1 MCSIHKVSTIVI
13 VLVLAGCG
21 NKTDPFKP
29 AIKAECVEGFVND
42 TILPTGH
49 DSDPFLTA
57 DQLTAENS
65 SLWALWHIAQRD
77 LSTEPIPYLDRHTI
91 PPIPQA
97 ATEQPNCQRVVSV
110 PDTLPRGGFT
120 CDGTPA
126 AGCFVNDTV
135 FVANS
140 VAFHSVWEMENAF
153 LAKYGKV
160 GGR

>member
-1 MCSIHKVSTIVI
+1 MWSFHKASTIVI

-21 NKTDPFKP
+21 YNAGEPYKP
-29 AIKAECVEGFVND
+29 ATEAKCEEGFVND

-49 DSDPFLTA
+49 DSDPVPANLTA
-57 DQLTAENS
+57 DNS
-65 SLWALWHIAQRD
+65 SLWALWHIAQKD
-77 LSTEPIPYLDRHTI
+77 LSTNPIPYRDGHTI

-110 PDTLPRGGFT
+110 PDTLPGGGFT
-120 CDGTPA
+120 CAGVSA
-126 AGCFVNDTV
+126 AGCFVNGTV

-140 VAFHSVWEMENAF
+140 VAFHSVWEMENAI
-153 LAKYGKV
+153 LARYGKV